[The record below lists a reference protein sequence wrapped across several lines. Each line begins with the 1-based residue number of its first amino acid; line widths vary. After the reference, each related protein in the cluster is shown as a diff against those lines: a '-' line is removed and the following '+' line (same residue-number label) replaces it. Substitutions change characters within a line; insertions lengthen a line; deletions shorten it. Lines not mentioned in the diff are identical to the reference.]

1 MQNLVLKIY
10 YKNYKKEVKKMEEK
24 ILSILEELCGDEVV
38 REDLDIDLL
47 EEGLL
52 DSLDYSELLVDIKSE
67 LDVVISPSE
76 VTREEMNTPR
86 KIIDKVKSK
95 LQ

>member
-1 MQNLVLKIY
+1 
-10 YKNYKKEVKKMEEK
+10 MEEK

>member
-1 MQNLVLKIY
+1 
-10 YKNYKKEVKKMEEK
+10 MEEK
-24 ILSILEELCGDEVV
+24 ILSILEELCWDEVV

>member
-1 MQNLVLKIY
+1 
-10 YKNYKKEVKKMEEK
+10 MEEK
-24 ILSILEELCGDEVV
+24 ILSILEELCGDEVI

>member
-1 MQNLVLKIY
+1 
-10 YKNYKKEVKKMEEK
+10 MEEK
-24 ILSILEELCGDEVV
+24 ILDILEELCGDEVV

-67 LDVVISPSE
+67 LNVVISPSE